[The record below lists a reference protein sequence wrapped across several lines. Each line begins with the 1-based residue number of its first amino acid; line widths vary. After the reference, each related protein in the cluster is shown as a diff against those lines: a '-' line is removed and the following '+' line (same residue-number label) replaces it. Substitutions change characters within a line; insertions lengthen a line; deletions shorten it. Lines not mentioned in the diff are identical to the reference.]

1 MGNSNK
7 SLVNLIVGI
16 VLIVIGIAWYV
27 IERYTKDFENDVLAG
42 VCMASDKVVLDAKKT
57 HRQIEHARY
66 GDGNDIWLDTTKS
79 PWIINGDI
87 IGTVGFGRI
96 ITDMVPE
103 DIREKYKEP
112 DFFDEMPKPLEGDY
126 TRKDPVLR
134 GFDSDKIKKTV
145 KKYPP
150 QYEVLYSLMFEFTIV
165 HTGGRRELKREWT
178 AYRRNPDN
186 CITQMRIIL
195 ESISN
200 SVDVYLT
207 NTEWNYETQL
217 LISGY

>member
-1 MGNSNK
+1 MSFHSQYKELQQEGYKNKQIAEFMGISIR
-7 SLVNLIVGI
+7 SLYYYKKN
-16 VLIVIGIAWYV
+16 AYKPK
-27 IERYTKDFENDVLAG
+27 YTKQRMNKTFIRVIRYE
-42 VCMASDKVVLDAKKT
+42 KKQAKKQQIKEQKYREKWKKEEVK
-57 HRQIEHARY
+57 RQKEY
-66 GDGNDIWLDTTKS
+66 LK
-79 PWIINGDI
+79 
-87 IGTVGFGRI
+87 
-96 ITDMVPE
+96 
-103 DIREKYKEP
+103 KYKEP

-186 CITQMRIIL
+186 CITQMQIIL